1 MTPPEGSPSA
11 DPVTALGERI
21 LAELG
26 DARTNDTLTRWL
38 AHHTAGLLDAADRA
52 HAAGAPDANS
62 RAAEA
67 RAAILELWEH
77 RSAWPSGWPP
87 TRAAAIVHLLENLPD
102 LEDHGWFRA
111 SALSRLQD
119 LHHHVLALLADL
131 VAVPGDGIEEGWL
144 LTYGDRLTPDEVTL
158 LTRAA
163 GAPQRLDSL
172 LQRRELVISRLRRR
186 LTVSESD
193 PAAGNCNNAQPDDS
207 GPTTPFEED
216 DSPPPHPLVQL
227 ADAYRDSILDL
238 VHRAAAGPGGVEVVG
253 QDTEGGARRRRA
265 PRR

>member
-52 HAAGAPDANS
+52 RAAGDPDANV

-67 RAAILELWEH
+67 RAAILDLWEH
-77 RSAWPSGWPP
+77 RSAWPGGWPP
-87 TRAAAIVHLLENLPD
+87 SRAAAIVHLLEDLPD
-102 LEDHGWFRA
+102 LEDPGWFRA

-119 LHHHVLALLADL
+119 LHHHVLAVLADL
-131 VAVPGDGIEEGWL
+131 VAGDGDGVEEGWL
-144 LTYGDRLTPDEVTL
+144 LTYGDRLTPDEATL

-163 GAPQRLDSL
+163 SAPRRLDRL
-172 LQRRELVISRLRRR
+172 LHRREPEISRLRRR
-186 LTVSESD
+186 LTQGEPG
-193 PAAGNCNNAQPDDS
+193 PAAGKDDSAQPDDS
-207 GPTTPFEED
+207 GSTIPVEED
-216 DSPPPHPLVQL
+216 ASPTPHPLVQL

-238 VHRAAAGPGGVEVVG
+238 VRHAATGTGGVEGVSQHSRG
-253 QDTEGGARRRRA
+253 SWRRRV